1 MNWSISRYIQ
11 WLDEHPNMND
21 RLTLIKYVQFFFD
34 IYFFLNLFCDFRGTL
49 ETYVQTVRNR
59 QQKEFAPIYI
69 IILNILEK
77 GLASTT

>member
-1 MNWSISRYIQ
+1 MGWSISRYIQ
-11 WLDEHPNMND
+11 WLDEHPSMND
-21 RLTLIKYVQFFFD
+21 RLTMIKYVVYLFIF
-34 IYFFLNLFCDFRGTL
+34 ICLFLNHFYFRGTL

-77 GLASTT
+77 GLVSSA